1 MKKALLGLGIIAA
14 LTPAMASAEGGY
26 FGASYGRT
34 EVQFTGEEKAAF
46 NDLGYSRI
54 DEVDQGFK
62 VFGGYRFNKNFSLEG
77 FYADLGDAEV
87 SNGTVNIK
95 AATDGYGLSAVGLYP
110 VTDQIDLFAKL
121 GMFHWSV
128 DATSNV
134 DISLGDDGTDATYGI
149 GAAYNMETVSLRA
162 EFERFDIGG
171 DDIDMISAG
180 VQINF

>member
-14 LTPAMASAEGGY
+14 LTPVVASAEGGY
-26 FGASYGRT
+26 LGASYGRT
-34 EVQFTGEEKAAF
+34 EVQLTGAEKAAF
-46 NDLGYSRI
+46 NDLGFSEI

-62 VFGGYRFNKNFSLEG
+62 VFGGYRFHRNFALEG
-77 FYADLGDAEV
+77 FYADLGDAEF
-87 SNGTVNIK
+87 SNGAVTIK
-95 AATDGYGLSAVGLYP
+95 SATDGYGLSAVGLLP
-110 VTDQIDLFAKL
+110 VTEQIDLFAKV

-134 DISLGDDGTDATYGI
+134 NISAGDDGTDGTYGI
-149 GAAYNMETVSLRA
+149 GAAYNMKTVSLRA

-171 DDIDMISAG
+171 DDVDMISAG